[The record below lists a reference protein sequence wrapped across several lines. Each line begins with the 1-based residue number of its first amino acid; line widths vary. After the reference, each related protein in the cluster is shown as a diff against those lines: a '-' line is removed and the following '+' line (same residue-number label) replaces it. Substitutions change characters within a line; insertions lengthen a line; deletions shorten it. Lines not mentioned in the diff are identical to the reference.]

1 MDGAEPEFLPG
12 EDLVRVDPGLHGKV
26 KPRFSHTEMKVL
38 LEAIKRNRYIL
49 LRRFNNGV
57 SAETKKNTWC
67 EITAQINSLGEN
79 QREVRQIMKKWADL
93 KFDAKRR
100 MRGPNKKNFRKKN
113 LGPIEK
119 AVHKL
124 LSLNPSAG
132 GNGES
137 DIDLDEDPLFSRIS
151 LPDSAYSDC
160 FTPERSSL
168 DRSEGDW
175 DLESPDYGLD
185 LEEED
190 DDDEDHLS
198 MLESDEFYR
207 SKPTY
212 TYSRQER
219 GPAQP
224 RPRSASSPSSS
235 SAAMAACVRQQQAG
249 RELLASV
256 ARSVRSLAQSLQ
268 TMREK
273 QQEFVRESLTL
284 QRQTV
289 ETLRDFSN
297 TALTML
303 QGAPQSSV
311 SSTALTI
318 LQGAPQSNVSSSL
331 QTRLQASQQS
341 NMSHTLQ
348 ARLQG
353 SPQTNMSNMRFATE
367 GNSNMRY
374 LYK

>member
-1 MDGAEPEFLPG
+1 MDVADSEFPPG
-12 EDLVRVDPGLHGKV
+12 DDLVRVDPGLHGKA

-49 LRRFNNGV
+49 LRRFNDGV
-57 SAETKKNTWC
+57 SAEAKKNTWC

-124 LSLNPSAG
+124 LTISPK

-151 LPDSAYSDC
+151 LPDAPYSE
-160 FTPERSSL
+160 FTP

-185 LEEED
+185 LEEEEE
-190 DDDEDHLS
+190 DEDHLS
-198 MLESDEFYR
+198 LMESDDFLK
-207 SKPTY
+207 SKPTI

-219 GPAQP
+219 SPPQAAAPQPSGPSRS
-224 RPRSASSPSSS
+224 RPPPSS
-235 SAAMAACVRQQQAG
+235 ALAKCVQQQQRG
-249 RELLASV
+249 GLLLASV
-256 ARSVRSLAQSLQ
+256 ARSVQALAQSLQ
-268 TMREK
+268 TMRER
-273 QQEFVRESLTL
+273 QQEFVRESLML

-303 QGAPQSSV
+303 QGAPQSSF
-311 SSTALTI
+311 
-318 LQGAPQSNVSSSL
+318 
-331 QTRLQASQQS
+331 
-341 NMSHTLQ
+341 
-348 ARLQG
+348 
-353 SPQTNMSNMRFATE
+353 TNMGFTSERST
-367 GNSNMRY
+367 NMRY
-374 LYK
+374 VYK

>member
-1 MDGAEPEFLPG
+1 MEVQQTLLRMMDRAESEFPPV
-12 EDLVRVDPGLHGKV
+12 EDFIRVDPALQGNKA

-49 LRRFNNGV
+49 LRKFNDGV
-57 SAETKKNTWC
+57 SAEAKKNTWC

-100 MRGPNKKNFRKKN
+100 VRGPNKKTFRRRN

-124 LSLNPSAG
+124 LSISPKG
-132 GNGES
+132 DGES

-151 LPDSAYSDC
+151 LPGTSSYSDS
-160 FTPERSSL
+160 FSADPYTAE
-168 DRSEGDW
+168 RSEGVDW
-175 DLESPDYGLD
+175 ELESPDYGLD

-190 DDDEDHLS
+190 DEDQLS
-198 MLESDEFYR
+198 LMESDEFLR

-219 GPAQP
+219 SPSRPPAP
-224 RPRSASSPSSS
+224 KSSLSVDKPPASS
-235 SAAMAACVRQQQAG
+235 ALAKCLQQQQTG
-249 RELLASV
+249 RVLLASV
-256 ARSVRSLAQSLQ
+256 ARSVESLAHSLQ
-268 TMREK
+268 QLRER
-273 QQEFVRESLTL
+273 QQEFVRESLQL

-289 ETLRDFSN
+289 ETLRDFSS

-303 QGAPQSSV
+303 QAAPQT
-311 SSTALTI
+311 TA
-318 LQGAPQSNVSSSL
+318 
-331 QTRLQASQQS
+331 
-341 NMSHTLQ
+341 
-348 ARLQG
+348 
-353 SPQTNMSNMRFATE
+353 
-367 GNSNMRY
+367 NMRY
-374 LYK
+374 IYK

>member
-1 MDGAEPEFLPG
+1 MEGTDPEYVPG
-12 EDLVRVDPGLHGKV
+12 EDLVRVDPGLHGKA

-124 LSLNPSAG
+124 LSLNPSDG
-132 GNGES
+132 GNGQS
-137 DIDLDEDPLFSRIS
+137 DVDLDEDPLFSRIS

-190 DDDEDHLS
+190 DDDDHLS
-198 MLESDEFYR
+198 VLESDEFYR
-207 SKPTY
+207 SKPAY

-219 GPAQP
+219 GPARPAPPP
-224 RPRSASSPSSS
+224 RRPASSSG
-235 SAAMAACVRQQQAG
+235 SALSACVRQQRAG

-268 TMREK
+268 TMRER
-273 QQEFVRESLTL
+273 QQEFVRESLVL

-311 SSTALTI
+311 SSSALNILQSNMSNTLQSR
-318 LQGAPQSNVSSSL
+318 LQGAPQSSV
-331 QTRLQASQQS
+331 
-341 NMSHTLQ
+341 
-348 ARLQG
+348 
-353 SPQTNMSNMRFATE
+353 SNMRFTTE
-367 GNSNMRY
+367 TGNSNLRF